1 MARRLDRRVL
11 RTRKLLREAMMAL
24 IMEDGY
30 DAISIQ
36 DITDKANLGR
46 ATFYLHF
53 KDKDELLAEV
63 MQEFLTEFIGQV
75 PQFTQTQWR
84 LEDTKA
90 IIKLFDFA
98 SEHYDLYR
106 ILIIGSG
113 GITASRQLQSM
124 IANNIKVCIQKEIE
138 ELGAQPVI
146 PTEFIANH
154 YAGSL
159 LATIYWW
166 LDQDLPYTVE
176 EMAAMFQKVNQLDRQ
191 ALMGLTNPDVTSESE
206 KDKKKKQREK
216 ENSNPKKDHKE
227 TEAAAAE
234 TSQDAPEDMPM
245 KPIKVASKETIK
257 VIQEDPSDTASEEP
271 KKE

>member
-11 RTRKLLREAMMAL
+11 RTRKLLRDAMMAL

-53 KDKDELLAEV
+53 KDKDELLSEV
-63 MQEFLTEFIGQV
+63 MQEFITEFMGQV
-75 PQFTQTQWR
+75 PQFTETQWR
-84 LEDTKA
+84 LEDIKA

-98 SEHYDLYR
+98 AQHYDLYR

-113 GITASRQLQSM
+113 GITASRQLQNS
-124 IANNIKVCIQKEIE
+124 IAKNIITCIQKEIDDA
-138 ELGAQPVI
+138 GANPVVPI
-146 PTEFIANH
+146 DFIANH

-166 LDQDLPYTVE
+166 LDQDLPYSIE
-176 EMAAMFQKVNQLDRQ
+176 EIATMFQKVNHLDRQ
-191 ALMGLTNPDVTSESE
+191 ELMGLNPPEIEPEDK
-206 KDKKKKQREK
+206 KDNKKKQRGKEK
-216 ENSNPKKDHKE
+216 PNPRKDNKE
-227 TEAAAAE
+227 TKAAAAGASKAAPKTTPKKAVKQAPKTAIVE
-234 TSQDAPEDMPM
+234 TSEDNT
-245 KPIKVASKETIK
+245 E
-257 VIQEDPSDTASEEP
+257 TASEETQ
-271 KKE
+271 EE